1 MMFCRHAVIPFF
13 VFFFFYLLS
22 FLLLLVHVV
31 YSSSSSSIESVTCE
45 YVKDAFSS
53 SSSSFSFFLKS
64 KAL

>member
-1 MMFCRHAVIPFF
+1 MTFCRHAVIPFF

-45 YVKDAFSS
+45 YVNDAFS

-64 KAL
+64 KAP

>member
-31 YSSSSSSIESVTCE
+31 YSSSSSIESVTCE